1 MKLITMIVVGLFL
14 VSPPT
19 ALSED
24 KEAAVRAVIRAFYS
38 AFDDGFVGPA
48 DYATEDWNHIN
59 PYGGRVGGREAT
71 LKGIREVHQSFLKG
85 TTDTIESMDIRFATE
100 DVAVGTVTSVMS
112 PFTSPDGVKH
122 GKERHIRTFIVV
134 AWRKV
139 ADNAGPQHN
148 NYRPPIMTKQL
159 QHFRTCEWMLTFR
172 MVDCQPGSYFFS
184 NIPMPIQPPAR
195 GSEFSPYRCSRSIGL
210 VKSVTRMCCA
220 SMGCCRSSALYISHA
235 TRR

>member
-48 DYATEDWNHIN
+48 DYATEDWNHIS
-59 PYGGRVGGREAT
+59 PYGGRVEGREAT
-71 LKGIREVHQSFLKG
+71 LKGLCEVHQSLLKG

-100 DVAVGTVTSVMS
+100 DVVVGTVTSVMS

-134 AWRKV
+134 KRGARWLIMQ
-139 ADNAGPQHN
+139 DHN
-148 NYRPPIMTKQL
+148 TTIIDPP
-159 QHFRTCEWMLTFR
+159 
-172 MVDCQPGSYFFS
+172 
-184 NIPMPIQPPAR
+184 
-195 GSEFSPYRCSRSIGL
+195 
-210 VKSVTRMCCA
+210 
-220 SMGCCRSSALYISHA
+220 
-235 TRR
+235 